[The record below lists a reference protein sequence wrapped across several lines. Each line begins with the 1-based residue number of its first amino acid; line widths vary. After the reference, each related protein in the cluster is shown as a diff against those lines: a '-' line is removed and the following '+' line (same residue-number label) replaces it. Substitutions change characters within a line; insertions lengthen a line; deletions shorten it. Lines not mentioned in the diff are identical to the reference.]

1 MTQLT
6 HERNAG
12 PRGQRTRSGA
22 ISGGRSGAAPLRKGE
37 ATHEAI
43 LGHALELASVH
54 GLEGISIGALAR
66 ETGLSKSGLFAHFG
80 SKEKLQIEILDAT
93 AERFLDSVVRP
104 ARRERAGEPRLRRIF
119 ENWLDWGGGGGLRG
133 GCPFVAA
140 CFEFDDRPGPVRDH
154 LVFLQRGWIDIL
166 ARAVERGKEA
176 GDFRTDVDARQF
188 AHDLYG
194 IELGYYHATR
204 LLGDPAAQARARTA
218 FEALI
223 GNAR

>member
-1 MTQLT
+1 MMQAAK
-6 HERNAG
+6 ERK
-12 PRGQRTRSGA
+12 
-22 ISGGRSGAAPLRKGE
+22 AAPTRKGE

-43 LGHALELASVH
+43 LGHALELASVR

-93 AERFLDSVVRP
+93 AERFLDAVVRP
-104 ARRERAGEPRLRRIF
+104 ARRERAGEPRLRRMF
-119 ENWLDWGGGGGLRG
+119 DNWLDWGGGGGLRG
-133 GCPFVAA
+133 GCLFVGS

-154 LVFLQRGWIDIL
+154 LVYLQRGWLDIL

-176 GDFRTDVDARQF
+176 GDFSADMDARQF

-194 IELGYYHATR
+194 IVLGFYHAAR
-204 LLGDPAAQARARTA
+204 LLGDPMAQARARTA

>member
-1 MTQLT
+1 MAQATR
-6 HERNAG
+6 ERKAGPSGPATGPRAASSGRGGAG
-12 PRGQRTRSGA
+12 PR
-22 ISGGRSGAAPLRKGE
+22 RKGE

-43 LGHALELASVH
+43 LDHALELASVH

-119 ENWLDWGGGGGLRG
+119 DNWLDWGGGGVLRG
-133 GCPFVAA
+133 GCLFVVA

-154 LVFLQRGWIDIL
+154 LVFQQRGWIDIL
-166 ARAVERGKEA
+166 TRAVERGKEA

-194 IELGYYHATR
+194 IELGYYHAKR
-204 LLGDPAAQARARTA
+204 LLGDPVAEDRARTA

>member
-1 MTQLT
+1 MMQMARQKRA
-6 HERNAG
+6 EA
-12 PRGQRTRSGA
+12 RSG
-22 ISGGRSGAAPLRKGE
+22 GATRRKGE

-80 SKEKLQIEILDAT
+80 SKVKLQIEILDAA
-93 AERFLDSVVRP
+93 AERSLDIVVRP

-119 ENWLDWGGGGGLRG
+119 GNWLDWGGRRGGGALRG
-133 GCPFVAA
+133 GCLFVAS

-176 GDFRTDVDARQF
+176 GDFRTEIDVRQF

-194 IELGYYHATR
+194 IVLGYYHAAR
-204 LLGDPAAQARARTA
+204 LLGDPRAKARARTA

>member
-1 MTQLT
+1 MMQLAQ
-6 HERNAG
+6 RNRAD
-12 PRGQRTRSGA
+12 TRSG
-22 ISGGRSGAAPLRKGE
+22 GATRRKGE

-80 SKEKLQIEILDAT
+80 SKEKLQIEILDAA
-93 AERFLDSVVRP
+93 AERFLDVVVRP

-119 ENWLDWGGGGGLRG
+119 GNWLDWGGSRGSRDSGSGGGALRG
-133 GCPFVAA
+133 GCLFVAS

-176 GDFRTDVDARQF
+176 GDFRTEIDARQF

-194 IELGYYHATR
+194 IVLGYYHAAR
-204 LLGDPAAQARARTA
+204 LLGDPQAKTRARTA